1 MGARSSGEV
10 ESHPLRSERPSAR
23 DLKTVSAPSKKPVP
37 VPDELSRPF
46 WDAAKERCIVIQRCR
61 ACGYYNHPPR
71 RFCDA
76 CLAQDLHFQS
86 VSGRG
91 SVFSFT
97 VMHQR
102 DVAGFEEDAPFI
114 NIVVE
119 LVEQPNLL
127 MVSNLPIA
135 DRAKVRIGAAVQ
147 VDFEDRG
154 DGVVVPQFRII

>member
-1 MGARSSGEV
+1 
-10 ESHPLRSERPSAR
+10 
-23 DLKTVSAPSKKPVP
+23 VSATSNKPVP
-37 VPDELSRPF
+37 VPDELTRPF
-46 WDAAKERCIVIQRCR
+46 WDAAKERRFVIQRCR
-61 ACGYYNHPPR
+61 SCGYYNHPPR

-76 CLAQDLHFQS
+76 CLSQDLRFEP

-91 SVFSFT
+91 TVYTFT

-102 DVAGFEEDAPFI
+102 DVAGFEEEAPFI

-119 LVEQPNLL
+119 LAEQPQLM

-135 DRAKVRIGAAVQ
+135 DRAKVSIGAAVL

-154 DGVVVPQFRII
+154 EGVVVPQFRII

>member
-1 MGARSSGEV
+1 MSGG
-10 ESHPLRSERPSAR
+10 
-23 DLKTVSAPSKKPVP
+23 SKKPVP
-37 VPDELSRPF
+37 VADDLSRPF
-46 WDAAKERCIVIQRCR
+46 WQAAQERRLAVQRCA

-71 RFCDA
+71 PFCDA
-76 CLAQDLHFQS
+76 CLGQELRFEP

-91 SVFSFT
+91 TVYSFT

-119 LVEQPNLL
+119 LTEQARLL

-135 DRAKVRIGAAVQ
+135 ERERVKIGAAVT

-154 DGVVVPQFRII
+154 EGVVVPQFRIV

>member
-1 MGARSSGEV
+1 
-10 ESHPLRSERPSAR
+10 LSEA
-23 DLKTVSAPSKKPVP
+23 SKKPVP
-37 VPDELSRPF
+37 VPDDLTRPF
-46 WDAAKERCIVIQRCR
+46 WDAARHRRLVIQRCD

-76 CLAQDLHFQS
+76 CLAQELRFEP

-91 SVFSFT
+91 VVYTFS

-102 DVAGFEEDAPFI
+102 DVAGFENDAPFV

-119 LVEQPNLL
+119 LAEQPQLL

-135 DRAKVRIGAAVQ
+135 QRAKVRIGASVE

-154 DGVVVPQFRII
+154 DGIVVPQFRII

>member
-1 MGARSSGEV
+1 MNATSN
-10 ESHPLRSERPSAR
+10 
-23 DLKTVSAPSKKPVP
+23 KPVP
-37 VPDELSRPF
+37 LQDELSRPF
-46 WDAAKERCIVIQRCR
+46 WDAAKERRLAVQRCVS
-61 ACGYYNHPPR
+61 CGYYNHPPR

-76 CLAQDLHFQS
+76 CLAQDLRFEP

-91 SVFSFT
+91 VVYTFT

-114 NIVVE
+114 NVVVE
-119 LVEQPNLL
+119 LIEQPQLL

-135 DRAKVRIGAAVQ
+135 DRARVTIGAAVQ

-154 DGVVVPQFRII
+154 EGVVVPQFRIL

>member
-1 MGARSSGEV
+1 MVGA
-10 ESHPLRSERPSAR
+10 
-23 DLKTVSAPSKKPVP
+23 TSKKPVP

-46 WDAAKERCIVIQRCR
+46 WEAAKERRLSIQRCGS
-61 ACGYYNHPPR
+61 CGYYNHPPR
-71 RFCDA
+71 FFCDA
-76 CLAQDLHFQS
+76 CLGQELRFEP

-91 SVFSFT
+91 AVYTFI

-114 NIVVE
+114 NLVVE
-119 LVEQPNLL
+119 LAEQPKLL

-135 DRAKVRIGAAVQ
+135 QRAKVSIGAAVE

-154 DGVVVPQFRII
+154 DGVVVPQFRIV

>member
-1 MGARSSGEV
+1 MAATSN
-10 ESHPLRSERPSAR
+10 
-23 DLKTVSAPSKKPVP
+23 KPVP

-46 WDAAKERCIVIQRCR
+46 WEAAKERRLAIQRCGS
-61 ACGYYNHPPR
+61 CDYYNHPPR
-71 RFCDA
+71 LFCDA
-76 CLAQDLHFQS
+76 CLGQDLRFEA

-91 SVFSFT
+91 TVYTFT

-102 DVAGFEEDAPFI
+102 DVAGFEKEAPFI

-119 LVEQPNLL
+119 LAEQPKLL

-135 DRAKVRIGAAVQ
+135 QRAKVSIGAAVE

-154 DGVVVPQFRII
+154 DGVVIPQFRFV